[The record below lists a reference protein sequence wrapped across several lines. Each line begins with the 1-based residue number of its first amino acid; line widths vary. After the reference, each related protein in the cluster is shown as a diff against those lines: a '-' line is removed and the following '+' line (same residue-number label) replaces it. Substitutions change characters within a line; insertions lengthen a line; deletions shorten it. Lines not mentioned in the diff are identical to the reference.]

1 MYPAVE
7 NPRISGYDRSA
18 TMFSPKGRLYQ
29 VEYASKIV
37 EQGTLGVGIIFDK
50 GILFA
55 ADKFVVSNLTVPE
68 SIEKLFKINK
78 FNGAISAG
86 LVGDARRLI
95 EFARQKVTENM
106 STYEEDIETEVL
118 VRDIASIKQVFTQYG
133 GMRPFGV
140 SLIIGGIQNHHPR
153 LFETEPSG
161 ALAEYKA
168 TAIGRN
174 KKRAVKMLEDGYKE
188 NMSLSVAAKL
198 AVNIIKVSKPKEEK
212 FDLNYTDLATITEQ
226 EGYRVL
232 SNKETKSILSS
243 K

>member
-153 LFETEPSG
+153 LFETEDRKSTRLNSSHSSISY
-161 ALAEYKA
+161 AFFFFNA
-168 TAIGRN
+168 TATTEIYTLSLHDALPISIRRN
-174 KKRAVKMLEDGYKE
+174 ASFWR
-188 NMSLSVAAKL
+188 
-198 AVNIIKVSKPKEEK
+198 
-212 FDLNYTDLATITEQ
+212 
-226 EGYRVL
+226 
-232 SNKETKSILSS
+232 
-243 K
+243 